1 MALGLCT
8 LIYRHP
14 WGVTGLLLLKHV
26 VHNDVKVDKK
36 F

>member
-1 MALGLCT
+1 MYMALGLCT

-14 WGVTGLLLLKHV
+14 WGVTGLLKHV